1 MIDKADVLAADV
13 GGTNLRLARVQADG
27 HIVQEVRLKTNFSQL
42 SGLSS
47 EAAAQAIVDTISQ
60 AAQPLLDDNIKGLG
74 IGFPGFFMGD
84 SGVLVSSPNIPQLHD
99 FNLVELLSKQLH
111 IPVSAQNDALCAA
124 IGEQAFGA
132 GKGHQNLLH
141 ITLGTGIGGGLILN
155 HQPYTGES
163 GMAMEFGHLRV
174 AYGQD
179 ARLCGCGNRGC
190 VEAYAS
196 ASAISIRYAEVSGE
210 ELDTQVIFQ
219 RAIQGNHEAK
229 VIIESAAC
237 YLGQAI
243 AEAIKL
249 LDIRTVS
256 ISGGL
261 IGAWD
266 ILHPNIMVSLHNN
279 LIPPLQGKV
288 NVVASTIK
296 DNAGVLGAAALIRND
311 R

>member
-1 MIDKADVLAADV
+1 MIDKADVLAADI

-155 HQPYTGES
+155 YQPYTGEH

-196 ASAISIRYAEVSGE
+196 ASAISMRYAEVSGE

-288 NVVASTIK
+288 NVVASTLK
-296 DNAGVLGAAALIRND
+296 DNAGILGAAALIRND

>member
-1 MIDKADVLAADV
+1 MIDKADVLAADI

-27 HIVQEVRLKTNFSQL
+27 HIVQEVRVQTNFSQL
-42 SGLSS
+42 SGFSS
-47 EAAAQAIVDTISQ
+47 EATAQAIVDTISQ
-60 AAQPLLDDNIKGLG
+60 AVQPLLDADIVGLG
-74 IGFPGFFMGD
+74 VGFPGFFMGD
-84 SGVLVSSPNIPQLHD
+84 SGILASSPNIPQLYN
-99 FNLVELLSKQLH
+99 FKLAELLSNQLNV
-111 IPVSAQNDALCAA
+111 PVLAQNDALCAA
-124 IGEQAFGA
+124 IGEHTFGA
-132 GKGHQNLLH
+132 GKGHNNLLH

-155 HQPYTGES
+155 HQPYTGEH

-179 ARLCGCGNRGC
+179 ARLCGCGNHGC

-196 ASAISIRYAEVSGE
+196 ANAISTRYAEVSGE
-210 ELDTQVIFQ
+210 KLETKVIFE
-219 RAIQGNHEAK
+219 RAIQGNHEAH
-229 VIIESAAC
+229 VIIKSAAS

-266 ILHPNIMVSLHNN
+266 ILHPNIMVALHNN

-288 NVVASTIK
+288 DVVASTIK
-296 DNAGVLGAAALIRND
+296 DNAGILGAAALIRND